1 MSETK
6 EALSK
11 CLLFIVVTILNK
23 QGILERGP
31 SLRKGPDG
39 KAVEVQ
45 KGERSGLLFRQKG
58 VKRYVKGRGKG
69 RYCRPL
75 QSGEPSE
82 PHCAL

>member
-11 CLLFIVVTILNK
+11 CLLMIVVVTILNK

-31 SLRKGPDG
+31 SLIKGPDG

-45 KGERSGLLFRQKG
+45 KEGSSLGSCSDREGSKG
-58 VKRYVKGRGKG
+58 M
-69 RYCRPL
+69 
-75 QSGEPSE
+75 
-82 PHCAL
+82 

>member
-45 KGERSGLLFRQKG
+45 KEGSGLGSCSDRKG
-58 VKRYVKGRGKG
+58 SKGM
-69 RYCRPL
+69 
-75 QSGEPSE
+75 
-82 PHCAL
+82 